1 MDKLNIVHAVKESPL
16 IGQLSE
22 NELIIL
28 IFRLANQENNMV
40 AMTTTSSLRHRMVQ
54 WVRTGEWLHEY
65 ST

>member
-1 MDKLNIVHAVKESPL
+1 MDKMNIVHAVKESPL
-16 IGQLSE
+16 SRQLSE
-22 NELIIL
+22 KELLFL

-40 AMTTTSSLRHRMVQ
+40 AMTTTNSLRHRMLQ

>member
-16 IGQLSE
+16 SRQLSE
-22 NELIIL
+22 KELLIL
-28 IFRLANQENNMV
+28 VFRLADRENNMV
-40 AMTTTSSLRHRMVQ
+40 AMTTTSSLRHRMLQ